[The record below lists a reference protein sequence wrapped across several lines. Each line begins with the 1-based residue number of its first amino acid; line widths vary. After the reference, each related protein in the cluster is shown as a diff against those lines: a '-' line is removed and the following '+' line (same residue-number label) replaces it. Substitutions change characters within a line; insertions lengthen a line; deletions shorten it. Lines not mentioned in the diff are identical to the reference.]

1 MTTNDQDL
9 IRFMEKY
16 YETIFRG
23 MLNSALKSDGRYSSL
38 FDSESGDR
46 KKEIEDEI
54 AMRSKKMATYLVKR
68 LNEENLLDAESPP
81 EQKIRKLMEETIQ
94 EFGGKDV

>member
-23 MLNSALKSDGRYSSL
+23 MLNSALKSDSRYSS
-38 FDSESGDR
+38 FFNSESDDR
-46 KKEIEDEI
+46 RKEIEDEI
-54 AMRSKKMATYLVKR
+54 ALRSKKMAMHLVKR
-68 LNEENLLDAESPP
+68 LNEESLLDVESPP
-81 EQKIRKLMEETIQ
+81 EKKIRKLVKETIQ
-94 EFGGKDV
+94 EFSEQSV